1 MNRTDSAT
9 VLLDPVQIT
18 QVEGGVTVVS
28 FRRPPTPNG
37 PGQVDTDLVRTFFTR
52 DFQTMTAKASRL
64 IVDLAGVALLDSACL
79 GPLIQ
84 RMGEIQK
91 NRGRMALTGVDAPG
105 LRQILA
111 MTRFDK
117 VFTIVPTR
125 EAAIV
130 AVTGTATRI

>member
-1 MNRTDSAT
+1 MNRTDSST

-18 QVEGGVTVVS
+18 QVEGGVIVVS

-37 PGQVDTDLVRTFFTR
+37 PGQVDADLVRTFFTR
-52 DFQTMTAKASRL
+52 DFQKMTATASRL

-117 VFTIVPTR
+117 VFTISPSV
-125 EAAIV
+125 EAAIA
-130 AVTGTATRI
+130 AVTGSTTRI